1 MEKKILIDSK
11 ILKKL
16 ILASYFFEK
25 TFKKHSNTL
34 LPTNHYYVL
43 SLLYNISL
51 SPKEISNILDIPK
64 QQTNK
69 ILENLEKENYII
81 RQKGVASDARVTQ
94 ISISGNGKSL
104 LLNTLDAFSQYLNS
118 YLIAL
123 SPSEQKVLKS
133 FLIILIKK

>member
-1 MEKKILIDSK
+1 MNPLFHTEFSISDSLKNVRKSVLIYET
-11 ILKKL
+11 I
-16 ILASYFFEK
+16 I
-25 TFKKHSNTL
+25 
-34 LPTNHYYVL
+34 L
-43 SLLYNISL
+43 SLLYNRSL

-94 ISISGNGKSL
+94 ISISENGKSL

-123 SPSEQKVLKS
+123 SPNEQKILKK
-133 FLIILIKK
+133 FFDHIDKKIIF

>member
-1 MEKKILIDSK
+1 MEKNILIDSK

-25 TFKKHSNTL
+25 SFKKNSNNL

-43 SLLYNISL
+43 SLLYNRSL
-51 SPKEISNILDIPK
+51 SPKEISNILK

-69 ILENLEKENYII
+69 ILENLEKQNYII
-81 RQKGVASDARVTQ
+81 RQKGVASDARITQ
-94 ISISGNGKSL
+94 ISISENGKSL

-123 SPSEQKVLKS
+123 SPSEQKILKK
-133 FLIILIKK
+133 FFDHIDKKIIF